1 MTPNRRLLPWYKNE
15 KIPGTGLTNARS
27 LRLFITAVVLFAVA
41 VVAMAFYLIGVGQKT
56 DRTARTARQV
66 ADKNHA
72 LVARLDDLLRQFKAT
87 QDSNHALRLADQ
99 RRTEAQIRQVYCL
112 LVSQTPDDPARPII
126 GQIRELYGCGPF
138 NPADVGHLTPGQV
151 KILNQAVP
159 PSPAPKA
166 SNLTSPSHAPTK
178 PPPSPH
184 PTSTPT
190 TRPTTPAPATS
201 PLVQL
206 CPTPLLPL
214 PCITL

>member
-56 DRTARTARQV
+56 DKTARTARAV
-66 ADKNHA
+66 ADKNHT

-99 RRTEAQIRQVYCL
+99 KRTDAQIRQIYCL
-112 LVSQTPDDPARPII
+112 LVAQP
-126 GQIRELYGCGPF
+126 QIRKLYACGPF
-138 NPADVGHLTPGQV
+138 DPANVGHLTPGQV

-159 PSPAPKA
+159 PPK
-166 SNLTSPSHAPTK
+166 SSSFTSPRPSAR
-178 PPPSPH
+178 PPSSSAPH
-184 PTSTPT
+184 PTPTLRPTPPAPTPT
-190 TRPTTPAPATS
+190 A

-206 CPTPLLPL
+206 CPSPLLPL